1 MIKSIN
7 HLKKVNILYEQL
19 KEIHFIM
26 TEPFLL
32 NIEWNAVNY
41 EFIIRIKPESPNVI
55 ILGSGASENQRP
67 PIFQRYTWMEDF
79 EDTLI
84 FYNDPTLYLGEINLG
99 WGQGTVDR
107 YYLNEIAIIL
117 EKIIIKMHVTKENV
131 LFYGSSGGGFMSL
144 ILAGYIKGSSALVNN
159 PQTILTNWYTE
170 SIKQAF
176 NLSYPNLS
184 IEEIEK
190 LFAERINVIAFYN
203 KIKYVPHIYY
213 LQNIAAEFDMKN
225 HLEPFI
231 TGLQQINEN
240 CMINQVKVDL
250 YFDKHLGHIPLEKN
264 KIMYYINLLK
274 RKNDGLILEKEK
286 R

>member
-1 MIKSIN
+1 M
-7 HLKKVNILYEQL
+7 KKVNILYEQL
-19 KEIHFIM
+19 EEIHFII

-41 EFIIRIKPESPNVI
+41 EFVIRIQPESPNVI
-55 ILGSGASENQRP
+55 ILGSGASENQQP

-79 EDTLI
+79 EDSLI

-99 WGQGTVDR
+99 WGLGTIGR
-107 YYLNEIAIIL
+107 HYLNEIAIIL
-117 EKIIIKMHVTKENV
+117 EEIINKIHVTKENV

-144 ILAGYIKGSSALVNN
+144 ILAGYIKGSLALVNN

-170 SIKQAF
+170 PIKQVF

-225 HLEPFI
+225 HLEPFV
-231 TGLQQINEN
+231 TGLQQIDEN
-240 CMINQVKVDL
+240 CNINRVKVDL
-250 YFDKHLGHIPLEKN
+250 YFDKHLGHIPLAKN
-264 KIMYYINLLK
+264 KIMYYINLIM
-274 RKNDGLILEKEK
+274 RKN
-286 R
+286 